1 MAAKG
6 LSRAKEVCS
15 QRPAVAKGATARGKK
30 VIGYPCVYVPLEL
43 LAALDIV
50 PYRLYGEMREPVTEA
65 DRVLPA
71 SFCPIMRSCLDC
83 ALKGRHDFLDGVIT
97 IHSSDPQEKTAR
109 IWQSYTTLPYFHFV
123 DMPGTTRP
131 EAVDYFASQLK
142 GLVTTLESLSGK
154 KLSADNI
161 TKAINAYNHQRSL
174 VQSLFQLTRPS
185 PPLLTGTE
193 IVQVIKAVMS
203 LPVDEGNQLL
213 TEVIEEAKARKQK
226 SEAQRA
232 RLLLWGSTTDD
243 AEVMAVLESNANVVF
258 LEDCGGYRPYRGKVS
273 TAGDAL
279 TALARHYLT
288 EITCARTFIQNVAAP
303 TKKDYHKDLHAR
315 YGYLKSVITDWKV
328 DGVVLLLVRYCD
340 PFAFEVPAV
349 KDYFASL
356 GVPATYIEYDYTEGS
371 LAPMRT
377 RVEAFLETIG

>member
-1 MAAKG
+1 MTAKG
-6 LSRAKEVCS
+6 LAKAEELYHDRTRRVKELRAK
-15 QRPAVAKGATARGKK
+15 GKK

-50 PYRLYGEMREPVTEA
+50 PYRICGEMREPVTEA

-83 ALKGRHDFLDGVIT
+83 SLKGKHDFLDGIIT
-97 IHSSDPQEKTAR
+97 IHASDPQEKTAR
-109 IWQSYTTLPYFHFV
+109 IWQSYTRLPYFHFV
-123 DMPGTTRP
+123 DMPGTTRT
-131 EAVDYFASQLK
+131 EALEYFASQLD
-142 GLVTTLESLSGK
+142 GLVTTLESFSGK
-154 KLSADNI
+154 KLSADRLN
-161 TKAINAYNHQRSL
+161 KAIEAYNRQRSL
-174 VQSLFQLTRPS
+174 VQSLFELTKPS
-185 PPLLTGTE
+185 PPLITGSE
-193 IVQVIKAVMS
+193 IVKTIKAVMS

-213 TEVIEEAKARKQK
+213 NEVIEEVKARKEKPQAK
-226 SEAQRA
+226 RA

-243 AEVMAVLESNANVVF
+243 AAVVSVLEADANVVF
-258 LEDCGGYRPYRGKVS
+258 LEDCAGYRPYRGEV
-273 TAGDAL
+273 TIVTDEVM
-279 TALARHYLT
+279 ALAIHYLL
-288 EITCARTFIQNVAAP
+288 EITCARTFIQNTATP
-303 TKKDYHKDLHAR
+303 TKKDHRQDLQGR
-315 YGYLKSVITDWKV
+315 YGYLKSIISDWKI

-356 GVPATYIEYDYTEGS
+356 GIPATYIEYDYTEGS

>member
-6 LSRAKEVCS
+6 LARAEEVYQDRTRRVKEL
-15 QRPAVAKGATARGKK
+15 RAMGRKI
-30 VIGYPCVYVPLEL
+30 IGYPCVYVPVEL

-50 PYRLYGEMREPVTEA
+50 PYRICGEMREPVTEA

-83 ALKGRHDFLDGVIT
+83 ALKGKHDFLDGLVA
-97 IHSSDPQEKTAR
+97 IHASDPQEKTAR

-123 DMPGTTRP
+123 DMPGTTGS
-131 EAVDYFASQLK
+131 EAREYFASQLK
-142 GLVTTLESLSGK
+142 GLVATLESFSGR
-154 KLSADNI
+154 KLSPESLK
-161 TKAINAYNHQRSL
+161 KAIESCNRQRSL

-185 PPLLTGTE
+185 PPLLTGSE
-193 IVQVIKAVMS
+193 IVKVIKAVMS

-213 TEVIEEAKARKQK
+213 AGVIEEVKGRKQK
-226 SEAQRA
+226 PEAKRA

-243 AEVMAVLESNANVVF
+243 AEVMSVLEADANVVF
-258 LEDCGGYRPYRGKVS
+258 TEDCAGYRPFRGKVAP
-273 TAGDAL
+273 AGDGL
-279 TALARHYLT
+279 MALAHHYLS
-288 EITCARTFIQNVAAP
+288 EITCARTFIQNTATP
-303 TKKDYHKDLHAR
+303 TKKDYRQDLEGR
-315 YGYLKSVITDWKV
+315 YGYLKSIVSDWKI

-356 GVPATYIEYDYTEGS
+356 GIPATYIEYDYTAGS
-371 LAPMRT
+371 LAPVRT

>member
-6 LSRAKEVCS
+6 LAKAEELYLDRTRRVKELRAK
-15 QRPAVAKGATARGKK
+15 GKK
-30 VIGYPCVYVPLEL
+30 AIGYPCVYVPLEL

-50 PYRLYGEMREPVTEA
+50 PYRIYGEMREPVTEA

-83 ALKGRHDFLDGVIT
+83 SLKGRHDFLDGIIT
-97 IHSSDPQEKTAR
+97 IHASDPQEKTAR
-109 IWQSYTTLPYFHFV
+109 IWQSYTKLPYFHFI
-123 DMPGTTRP
+123 DMPGTTRT
-131 EAVDYFASQLK
+131 EALEYFASQLDA
-142 GLVTTLESLSGK
+142 LVTTLESFSGR
-154 KLSADNI
+154 KLSREALS
-161 TKAINAYNHQRSL
+161 KAIGAYNRQRSL
-174 VQSLFQLTRPS
+174 VQSLFELTKPS
-185 PPLLTGTE
+185 PPLITGTE
-193 IVQVIKAVMS
+193 IVRVIKAVMS

-213 TEVIEEAKARKQK
+213 EEVIEEARTRKEK
-226 SEAQRA
+226 PEAKRA

-243 AEVMAVLESNANVVF
+243 AAVMSVLEADANVVF
-258 LEDCGGYRPYRGKVS
+258 MEDCAGYRPYRGEVRVV
-273 TAGDAL
+273 TDEVM
-279 TALARHYLT
+279 ALAIHYLN
-288 EITCARTFIQNVAAP
+288 EITCARTFIQNIAAP
-303 TKKDYHKDLHAR
+303 TKKDYQQDLQAR
-315 YGYLKSVITDWKV
+315 YGYLKGIVSDWKI
-328 DGVVLLLVRYCD
+328 DGAVLLLVRYCD